1 MSVEEAEMSRWRSG
15 SFAITFPAIMARCL
29 CVQSFLGAILCASS
43 ATGAVNVSLSGVP
56 DYDWHAGCFG
66 TAAGNLI
73 SYWDRHG
80 LPNLYTGPTA
90 AGVAP
95 LNSFG
100 ANAGIQSLWASEAGW
115 DGRPA
120 DQPGHV
126 DDYWTFLSRGPSG
139 NVVNYSYESTAP
151 DPYAAAN
158 RAEHAPD
165 CLGDFMGQSQRKYSD
180 LAGECEGNI
189 DAFAF
194 IYWDEDGNRVE
205 NFQPPPVNGVPG
217 RDVPSGLRAFSH
229 YRGYEANV
237 SAQLADFN
245 PTIPAGRGF
254 TFEDLKTEINAG
266 YPVVIILQ
274 NYNQFS
280 RSLPGMSR
288 ANPSIHA
295 MVAYGYVETDEG
307 LQAVRYRTSWAS
319 GDTIFSVWNSDIWQ
333 AGMPVRGF
341 ITYHPQP
348 KILSVTRSDGQV
360 RIQWDGPSSV
370 LVDNSDS
377 SSRIVHQYVIERAD
391 LLTGSGS
398 FVPVTE
404 PSTEREASFPDSAG
418 EQAFFRV
425 KLVPVE

>member
-1 MSVEEAEMSRWRSG
+1 
-15 SFAITFPAIMARCL
+15 MARCL
-29 CVQSFLGAILCASS
+29 FVQSVLGAILSACS

-90 AGVAP
+90 GGVAP

-100 ANAGIQSLWASEAGW
+100 ANAGIRSLWASQAGL

-126 DDYWTFLSRGPSG
+126 DDYWTFFGASQ
-139 NVVNYSYESTAP
+139 SYESTAP
-151 DPYAAAN
+151 DPYMAAS
-158 RAEHAPD
+158 RAEHTPD

-180 LAGECEGNI
+180 LNGECDGNI

-194 IYWDEDGNRVE
+194 IFWDKDGNRVE
-205 NFQPPPVNGVPG
+205 NFQPPASNGVQV

-237 SAQLADFN
+237 SAQLVDFN

-254 TFEDLKTEINAG
+254 TFEDLKAEINAG

-288 ANPSIHA
+288 ANPMIHA
-295 MVAYGYVETDEG
+295 MVAYGYAETDEG
-307 LQAVRYRTSWAS
+307 LQAVRYRTSWGS
-319 GDTIFSVWNSDIWQ
+319 GDSIFSQWNSDIWQ
-333 AGMPVRGF
+333 AGMPVRGL

-348 KILSVTRSDGQV
+348 KITSVSRGSGQV
-360 RIQWDGPSSV
+360 RVQWDGPSSV
-370 LVDNSDS
+370 LVDNSDG
-377 SSRIVHQYVIERAD
+377 SSRMVHQYVIERAD
-391 LLTGSGS
+391 VLTGSGS

-404 PSTEREASFPDSAG
+404 PATEREASFPDSAG

-425 KLVPVE
+425 KLVPGE